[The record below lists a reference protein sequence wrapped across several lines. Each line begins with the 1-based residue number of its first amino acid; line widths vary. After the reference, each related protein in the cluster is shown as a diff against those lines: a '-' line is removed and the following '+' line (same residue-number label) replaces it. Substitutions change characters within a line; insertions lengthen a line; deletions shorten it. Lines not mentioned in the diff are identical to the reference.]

1 MFDSIEFYVITA
13 FVAAAVVGAAA
24 MPSRRSA
31 AREFLY
37 GGELIFDA
45 APSVPGIVAVVGD
58 DGG

>member
-37 GGELIFDA
+37 GGELIFDLVV
-45 APSVPGIVAVVGD
+45 SAVQATK
-58 DGG
+58 